1 MKKSFLYIIVAA
13 CCLSS
18 FVSCKG
24 MLDEE
29 SYGKPTSED
38 LLSDE
43 TNMVMLVGQAYA
55 EVKWLHDHWGYWGI
69 NTLASDEA
77 LCPTRNPGNDWADD
91 GYWRGFNDHTWT
103 SKDLSFENVWN
114 TSSSGAVLCNKILKQ
129 IEGQEQYVDP
139 EVYSRYKA
147 ELEVLR
153 AYYFYTLF
161 DSFGKV
167 PYTESY
173 DTVASVADLLEVP
186 EVWSKLVLSLE
197 DAAKK
202 LPHANMPSKS
212 ANYGRASKGMAY
224 ALLSRLY
231 LNAESYGV
239 TPEDCQKYGV
249 KGINTVQDFYSKCVI
264 ACDSVINSKV
274 YYIEPDFFTN
284 FKVYNENSEENIFV
298 IVENGNGQFDYQD
311 FAGKMANKLRITML
325 TLNYMHKDIWGML
338 EKPWNGFCA
347 RPSFLARYEYG
358 VDRRGPCDSIKGTKT
373 DFDAEPWGWF
383 LGPVWNTEGTDTLVM
398 EDKGNLSACMTSSVR
413 ALEDATHNDGA
424 RLLKYQVE
432 KNSTLNK
439 YCENDFVLIRYAE
452 VLYNKAEAILRG
464 GNGNLAELV
473 NTPDFQLI
481 RTRVGVQPYTASL
494 TLDELLSE
502 RGREFAWECVRR
514 RDLIRFN
521 KFNDPSYIDFLSSE
535 GLGEYRKWFPI
546 PYKQIEVSGGKW
558 QQWEGY
564 AD

>member
-1 MKKSFLYIIVAA
+1 MVEQRLILINM
-13 CCLSS
+13 
-18 FVSCKG
+18 CKVF
-24 MLDEE
+24 
-29 SYGKPTSED
+29 P
-38 LLSDE
+38 
-43 TNMVMLVGQAYA
+43 
-55 EVKWLHDHWGYWGI
+55 
-69 NTLASDEA
+69 
-77 LCPTRNPGNDWADD
+77 
-91 GYWRGFNDHTWT
+91 
-103 SKDLSFENVWN
+103 
-114 TSSSGAVLCNKILKQ
+114 
-129 IEGQEQYVDP
+129 
-139 EVYSRYKA
+139 
-147 ELEVLR
+147 
-153 AYYFYTLF
+153 
-161 DSFGKV
+161 
-167 PYTESY
+167 
-173 DTVASVADLLEVP
+173 
-186 EVWSKLVLSLE
+186 
-197 DAAKK
+197 
-202 LPHANMPSKS
+202 
-212 ANYGRASKGMAY
+212 
-224 ALLSRLY
+224 
-231 LNAESYGV
+231 
-239 TPEDCQKYGV
+239 
-249 KGINTVQDFYSKCVI
+249 
-264 ACDSVINSKV
+264 
-274 YYIEPDFFTN
+274 
-284 FKVYNENSEENIFV
+284 
-298 IVENGNGQFDYQD
+298 QFDYQD
-311 FAGKMANKLRITML
+311 IAGKMANKLRITML

-481 RTRVGVQPYTASL
+481 RIRVGVQPYTASL